1 MVPLDSSQPLPQ
13 LTESQP
19 VGSQSHPMTWEV
31 GAWSAVPAAK
41 WELFIY
47 VMCAEV
53 DS

>member
-19 VGSQSHPMTWEV
+19 VGSQSQPTTWEV
-31 GAWSAVPAAK
+31 GAWSAVPTAQ
-41 WELFIY
+41 WELFVY
-47 VMCAEV
+47 VMCAQL